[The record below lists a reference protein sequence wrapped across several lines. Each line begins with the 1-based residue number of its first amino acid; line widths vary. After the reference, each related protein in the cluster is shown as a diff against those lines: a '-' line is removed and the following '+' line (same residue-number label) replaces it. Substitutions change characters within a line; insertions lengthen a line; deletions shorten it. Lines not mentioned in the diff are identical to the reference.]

1 MRWLVNVSGISA
13 VAAGAMIHAGAT
25 VVDSLPHG
33 SFFHATGG
41 AADMSIKERIR
52 LIPYEA
58 CVGHTST
65 IVATILYLLV

>member
-1 MRWLVNVSGISA
+1 
-13 VAAGAMIHAGAT
+13 MIHAGAT

-41 AADMSIKERIR
+41 SVFMGVKERLK

-58 CVGHTST
+58 AVG
-65 IVATILYLLV
+65 IAATITSCICSL